1 MSTRPKSAS
10 LFAKTIKLFTDR
22 RAWVRQITVAS
33 AASAS
38 AWLLGDTFIKSGGLV
53 AAIVSALSI
62 RISLYK
68 SVREGFGQIVGTAI
82 GASVAL
88 ATVNIFHFGFIAVAT
103 TVLLCSVVA
112 RGLHLGEVASVNVP
126 VTALIVIGPGIS
138 GNTALHRL
146 LSTLL
151 GAGVAIVFSYF
162 SHASTPSGR
171 TEAQI
176 KKLGEECAEL
186 LSQMAEG
193 VAVGYTEVEA
203 GRWLGQGRALIEE
216 IPKLRAQA
224 LEAKR
229 YARWSPLEAE
239 DEADALYISGVAIE
253 HTIVQVRTMA
263 RSLFDAAVDRKNFMS
278 ENAELAQAILDCSSA
293 ILTKIEYVEYLS
305 DSDLVDNVA
314 RDLRL
319 TSRVLAGHLFA
330 AAGNVDQ
337 EQLVRAVSLVGNMER
352 IADSLDESSPALKDV
367 KTPGEPLSAQVLELN
382 PLQQGRRWSRRLVKF
397 LKTITGRN

>member
-1 MSTRPKSAS
+1 MR
-10 LFAKTIKLFTDR
+10 LYRRTIKLFTDR
-22 RAWVRQITVAS
+22 KDWVRQIVVAAVAS
-33 AASAS
+33 GT
-38 AWLLGDTFIKSGGLV
+38 AWLLGDTFIKSGGVV
-53 AAIVSALSI
+53 AAIVCALSI

-88 ATVNIFHFGFIAVAT
+88 GTVSLFHFGFIAVAA

-146 LSTLL
+146 LSTLV

-162 SHASTPSGR
+162 SHGSTPTGR
-171 TEAQI
+171 TSDQI
-176 KKLGEECAEL
+176 SRLGEECATL
-186 LSQMAEG
+186 LSEMAEG
-193 VAVGYTEVEA
+193 VAAGYVASDA
-203 GRWLGQGRALIEE
+203 GKWLAKGRVLIEE

-229 YARWSPLEAE
+229 YARWSPLEQS
-239 DEADALYISGVAIE
+239 DVADALYISGVAIE

-263 RSLFDAAVDRKNFMS
+263 RTLFDAAVDKNNFMS
-278 ENAELAQAILDCSSA
+278 GNGELAQAILDCSSA
-293 ILTKIEYVEYLS
+293 ILTKIEYVAQ
-305 DSDLVDNVA
+305 DSNTDQVDNVA
-314 RDLRL
+314 HDLRL
-319 TSRVLAGHLFA
+319 VGRILADHLFELA
-330 AAGNVDQ
+330 KTADQ
-337 EQLVRAVSLVGNMER
+337 DQLVRAVSLVGNMNR

-367 KTPGEPLSAQVLELN
+367 KTPGEPLSSQVLELN
-382 PLQQGRRWSRRLVKF
+382 PYQQGKRWRRKIVKF
-397 LKTITGRN
+397 IKTVTGRS

>member
-1 MSTRPKSAS
+1 MKR
-10 LFAKTIKLFTDR
+10 LFERTIKLFTDR
-22 RAWVRQITVAS
+22 KVWVRQIIVAS
-33 AASAS
+33 AASAT
-38 AWLLGDTFIKSGGLV
+38 AWLLGDTFIKSGGVV
-53 AAIVSALSI
+53 AAIVCALSI

-88 ATVNIFHFGFIAVAT
+88 GSVRLFNFGFISVAA

-138 GNTALHRL
+138 GNTAVHRL
-146 LSTLL
+146 ASTLV

-176 KKLGEECAEL
+176 SKLGEECAAL
-186 LSQMAEG
+186 LSEMAEG
-193 VAVGYTEVEA
+193 IAIGYQADDA
-203 GRWLGQGRALIEE
+203 GKWLAKGRLLIEE

-229 YARWSPLEAE
+229 YARWSPTEE
-239 DEADALYISGVAIE
+239 VDVADALYISGVAIE

-263 RSLFDAAVDRKNFMS
+263 RTLFDAAVSQDNFMS
-278 ENAELAQAILDCSSA
+278 GNSELAQAILDCSSA
-293 ILTKIEYVEYLS
+293 ILTKIEYIELHS
-305 DSDLVDNVA
+305 SADQIDNVA
-314 RDLRL
+314 HDLRL
-319 TSRVLAGHLFA
+319 TSRVLADQLFVLA
-330 AAGNVDQ
+330 RTVNQD
-337 EQLVRAVSLVGNMER
+337 QLVRAISLVGNMER

-367 KTPGEPLSAQVLELN
+367 KTPGEPLSAQVLEVN
-382 PLQQGRRWSRRLVKF
+382 PLQQGKHWRKRIVKF
-397 LKTITGRN
+397 FKTVTGRD